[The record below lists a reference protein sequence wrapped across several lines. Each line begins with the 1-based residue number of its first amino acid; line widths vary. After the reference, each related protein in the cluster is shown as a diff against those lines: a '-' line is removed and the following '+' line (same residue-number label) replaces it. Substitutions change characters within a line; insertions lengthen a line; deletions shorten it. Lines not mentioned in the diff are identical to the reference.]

1 MCGPPVAEVMA
12 RRWAWATG
20 MATTGNC
27 VGLLKGPYPGIAA
40 PDGWLAVRP
49 VATAAL
55 ATAGSGDVL
64 AGVIGALLGQGL
76 DPFRAACACAWLH
89 AQAGLRCAAEIG
101 VAGVVASDLLPR
113 LPLVF
118 GELT

>member
-1 MCGPPVAEVMA
+1 MA
-12 RRWAWATG
+12 KSW
-20 MATTGNC
+20 NC
-27 VGLLKGPYPGIAA
+27 VVLLKGPYTVIAA
-40 PDGWLAVRP
+40 PDGWLAVLP

-64 AGVIGALLGQGL
+64 AGVIGGLLAQGL
-76 DPFRAACACAWLH
+76 DPFRAACAGAWLH

-101 VAGVVASDLLPR
+101 VAGVIASDLLPR
-113 LPLVF
+113 LPLVI